1 MFKKFSTSKLKKY
14 TFNDVLIETK
24 SANKIKYFLL
34 NAHWTEDGSRLA
46 STQKISDLNYIGAW
60 NEWILNQK
68 NFFIFDLI
76 VSFSLAIH

>member
-34 NAHWTEDGSRLA
+34 NAH
-46 STQKISDLNYIGAW
+46 
-60 NEWILNQK
+60 
-68 NFFIFDLI
+68 
-76 VSFSLAIH
+76 